1 MYETTSQKQ
10 FTGTLIVDV
19 RIRTPSYTNQPT
31 NQSTNQRGN
40 AEFNLT

>member
-19 RIRTPSYTNQPT
+19 RTYTQLHQPT
-31 NQSTNQRGN
+31 NQPTNQRGN